1 MININVSKDTTKLAG
16 AVFVF
21 FGLLMVMYFAG
32 IHVGSTLAQRL
43 HDAEIAE
50 YVIAE
55 AQLNKQLIDSQLQLT
70 QCEAVRAGKCALS
83 CESIAQERVDA
94 VLQDLQE
101 VMCGD

>member
-1 MININVSKDTTKLAG
+1 MSGFNLNKDTAKFTG
-16 AVFVF
+16 AVVVF
-21 FGLLMVMYFAG
+21 FGLLSAMYFAG

-55 AQLNKQLIDSQLQLT
+55 AQLNKQIIDSQLQLT
-70 QCEAVRAGKCALS
+70 QCESVRAGKCALS

>member
-1 MININVSKDTTKLAG
+1 MIQLHLTKDTAKFAG

-21 FGLLMVMYFAG
+21 FGLLSVMYFAG
-32 IHVGSTLAQRL
+32 IHVGSTLAQRH
-43 HDAEIAE
+43 HDAEVAE

-55 AQLNKQLIDSQLQLT
+55 DQLNKQLIDSQLQLT
-70 QCEAVRAGKCALS
+70 QCEAVKAGQCALN
-83 CESIAQERVDA
+83 CESIAQERVDS